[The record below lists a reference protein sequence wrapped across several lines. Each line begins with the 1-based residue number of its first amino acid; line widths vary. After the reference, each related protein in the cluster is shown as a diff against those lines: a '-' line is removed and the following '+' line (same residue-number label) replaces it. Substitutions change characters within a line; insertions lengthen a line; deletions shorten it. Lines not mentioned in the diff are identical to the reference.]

1 MSAEKKIVQLIE
13 EEEALK
19 AQLKETRSSLKLA
32 LEASEIYKGVLEKT
46 LAETEPKVGK
56 KLAKAH
62 ALKVARSVYAPE
74 AEEEEES

>member
-1 MSAEKKIVQLIE
+1 MENKIVGLIE

-19 AQLKETRSSLKLA
+19 SQLKDTRSNLKLA
-32 LEASEIYKGVLEKT
+32 LEASEIYKAVLEKT

-62 ALKVARSVYAPE
+62 SLKVARSVYAPE
-74 AEEEEES
+74 KGEEEEES